1 MDSERETRA
10 RIEEL
15 RQRLHRQVSGPLTPH
30 QLQGLLPI
38 SQEIDRLAVDFIRR
52 RWQQTAVKQA
62 QRK

>member
-1 MDSERETRA
+1 MDGERETWA

-15 RQRLHRQVSGPLTPH
+15 RQQLHGQVIGPLTSH